1 MSSATSGVSQR
12 AEESVA
18 VPLLVSVS
26 GVGVVSRSSPT
37 RLQEVVCVRP
47 PPTHPFRSRAKE
59 GRCVTARCVT
69 ACGGVGRSCCSSSSR
84 LGVGVGQHLVGCLL
98 APRAFAPGEP
108 RASPGGVARAP
119 GAPWPGARRTAAPP
133 PPAPAPGA
141 PSEASG
147 DPCRVTSS
155 SSPPAAGDPAGRR
168 LPGAGLPAHPGG
180 PGLPEPPG
188 TPLCQRWGHP
198 LFPRS
203 RARRGTAGRFGV
215 AWRGADD
222 DDGAGGKLWLQG

>member
-1 MSSATSGVSQR
+1 MSVLRHSPLR
-12 AEESVA
+12 LCHSVRR
-18 VPLLVSVS
+18 
-26 GVGVVSRSSPT
+26 SRSQFRFSSRCQVLVLSAGPRT
-37 RLQEVVCVRP
+37 PACKRWCACVPHP
-47 PPTHPFRSRAKE
+47 PLPQPSK
-59 GRCVTARCVT
+59 GRNVSRCVT
-69 ACGGVGRSCCSSSSR
+69 ACGGVGRSCSSSSR

-98 APRAFAPGEP
+98 PPRAFAPGEP

-147 DPCRVTSS
+147 DPCRVTSG

>member
-1 MSSATSGVSQR
+1 MSSATSAVSQR

-26 GVGVVSRSSPT
+26 GVGVVSRSSHT

-47 PPTHPFRSRAKE
+47 PPTPSAAEQRKVS
-59 GRCVTARCVT
+59 RCVT
-69 ACGGVGRSCCSSSSR
+69 ACGGVGRSCYSSSR

-119 GAPWPGARRTAAPP
+119 GAPWPGARRTEAPP

-147 DPCRVTSS
+147 DPCHEQLLSS
-155 SSPPAAGDPAGRR
+155 RC
-168 LPGAGLPAHPGG
+168 GG
-180 PGLPEPPG
+180 PGGAPASGGGAASPPRRPRPPG
-188 TPLCQRWGHP
+188 TSRDSALPAVGPPPLPPFPGSEGDRGP
-198 LFPRS
+198 L
-203 RARRGTAGRFGV
+203 RRGV
-215 AWRGADD
+215 
-222 DDGAGGKLWLQG
+222 AGG